1 MNTVLAGESSAIT
14 VEGDSA
20 VLDLY
25 PFIEAAKQRL
35 VGGC

>member
-1 MNTVLAGESSAIT
+1 MNTVLGGESSAIT

-25 PFIEAAKQRL
+25 PFIEAAKQQL